1 MFYLVRQLLQIK
13 IRIMKRI
20 ITTILFLLWFIAG
33 FAAQIKIMPLGNSIT
48 YGNNIGDLTVPRP
61 LADRIAYRKDLYNL
75 LSLGGYSFDFV
86 GSETSGA
93 PTVADGDNAG
103 FPGITAS
110 QLESLLNTGVLD
122 QTPSSPSGLAGH
134 SNGDI
139 ITAGFY
145 LDAFSPDAILLHIGT
160 NDVATT
166 TSTQI
171 ADILD
176 EVDAYETRAGKTVPV
191 FLALIIK
198 NDPNDPATQ
207 TLNAAVQTMANA
219 RALGGDEIVVVDMEN
234 GAGINYATE
243 MIDQYHPN
251 PTGYSKMADLWYS
264 EFSAYFLAPT
274 ITSLPITTATVGDTY
289 TYDVQATGS
298 TLPLTFSFN
307 TSSVAPPVGMSIDS
321 GTGVITWTPAELQV
335 GAHAVEVKVEDGSGS
350 YTQSFTITVGID
362 NAPPIFTKGAD
373 QNVDEDAGAQTITNW
388 ATGIDDGDPELTQT
402 VTFNVVSNTNAGLFA
417 AQPAISSTGTLTY
430 TPVANEN
437 GSATIEIELND
448 GLISSATQTFTIT
461 VNAVNDVPTFTK
473 GANQTKD
480 EDVGAQTV
488 VGWVTAMDDGDPD
501 VTQALSFDIVSNSNA
516 ALFSTAP
523 AISSIG
529 TLTYTP
535 ALNAFGSATINVT
548 ISDNGSGVSP
558 NQNTSAPQSF
568 TITINAV
575 NDAPTVTTSAGNTNF
590 IEGAG
595 AVAVDNSIVVQDV
608 DDINLTSA
616 TVTISNNFVAAED
629 VLNFNNLGTGI
640 TGSYAAGVLSLS
652 GNKSINN
659 YQNVLRTVTYNNT
672 SATPNTNNR
681 TITFK
686 VNDGDVHSNIAS
698 KIVLINDVNTA
709 PQLTNG
715 GINNVTVNEDAPNKT
730 INLFDSFED
739 VEDADADMIYTVETI
754 TNPALFSATSVN
766 ATNGNLVL
774 DFALNKFG
782 TSNITVRCK
791 DTGGLFIESTFLVTV
806 NAVNDTPTT
815 SGISNVS
822 VIEDA
827 PNSSISLFPSF
838 ADVEDTDANLVYV
851 VQSNTNSSLF
861 TTTTINATTGVLTL
875 NYAPDKNGVATI
887 VIKATD
893 TGGKLITTSFTV
905 TISAINDEPTLNN
918 ISNPAAINE
927 ESTQKTINLTG
938 ITAGPNETQTLAVT
952 ATSSDPALLEII
964 SVNYTSPQ
972 STGSIIYK
980 PKPNAF
986 GTAIVTVVVTD
997 NGAGVLPNDNKIT
1010 KSFSVTVNPIND
1022 APEIDPLL
1030 SELTI
1035 FVNAGQQCVDL
1046 TGISSGPLESDNII
1060 ISASSSNPA
1069 LIPNNA
1075 SALKVIYTSPNATGQ
1090 LCFTPAAGQTG
1101 QSTITLTVIDTGTP
1115 AKSVVKTFN
1124 VIVKSVNAEPT
1135 MDAIADQIIDE
1146 DEVASVTI
1154 TGISAGVAE
1163 SQVLTFAL
1171 FSDNKAIL
1179 DENDTSLTL
1188 DYTQGDA
1195 TAVLNFAPKKDMSG
1209 VINITV
1215 TLTDDGPGT
1224 PPHDNEIISV
1234 FQLTVNAVNDVPT
1247 LDEIADQGIFA
1258 VNEIPPSVMLTGIS
1272 DGAANETQNL
1282 TISASSDN
1290 QSLVTDASLSIS
1302 YTAGSTM
1309 GTLSYT
1315 LVSGAE
1321 GEANIT
1327 VTVMDDG
1334 ASGTPNINSF
1344 SRTFK
1349 VTASKNPDLVITAI
1363 QLSNN
1368 DVSRGQNIK
1377 VTSTVKNE
1385 GNSTADNVI
1394 LSYFFSA
1401 NDTFENGLDDLLGT
1415 KEIGSVNAGAEDD
1428 WVSDALKIP
1437 ASILPSTY
1445 YVIVIVDKS
1454 DNIVELDETNN
1465 SFFKPITVNNN
1476 QPPQINFVSG
1486 NPTVL
1491 GGDDASLTFIV
1502 EASDD
1507 TALPGNPVKLFYRG
1521 ISSMTDFIEETAEVG
1536 DKINEYKY
1544 KLDRSF
1550 ITKDSIGIEY
1560 RFEVKDATGS
1570 TFSTNL
1576 AHVNIKYKDRR
1587 IKFKLNYGK
1596 EKSDYQMVSVP
1607 LNLDKAGIVH
1617 VFEDNFGGYNT
1628 ENWRMFGYNNTG
1640 TDKGYKEYKD
1650 GLTNITPGKA
1660 YWLIVRDEPGEDK
1673 KIIDVGEG
1681 ITVTAT
1687 KENPFQITLNTGW
1700 NQIGNPYN
1708 FNISWQDVLDFNENL
1723 DEVVISKTL
1732 KRYTSNANKSGYEDL
1747 DVLPRLSGAF
1757 VHVDKNITLKI
1768 PVIRNATV
1776 ANGRSGS
1783 GGGDNS
1789 LESDN
1794 WQVNIDLFS
1803 GNTYSKINGFGMHVD
1818 AGDGR
1823 DGYDSPALPASNFTG
1838 DLSLKFNHS
1847 ETENIFYNRDIVA
1860 IQDSYIWEFDL
1871 AANVEGENVELKW
1884 RDLQHAFPDKN
1895 LMLYDESIEEVV
1907 DMKVASSYRISR
1919 SNVSKFKVYYGDDAF
1934 IKEHLKPARVFLGQS
1949 FPNPFTYET
1958 TIPFSLTDANQNYE
1972 IEINIFN
1979 LAGQQIKRI
1988 AKRDYAP
1995 GFHEIV
2001 WNGRDERNSRISS
2014 GIYIYKM
2021 TVRSG
2026 NFSKKLFGRVVLQ

>member
-1 MFYLVRQLLQIK
+1 MT
-13 IRIMKRI
+13 MKRI
-20 ITTILFLLWFIAG
+20 TTTILFLLLVTAIAD
-33 FAAQIKIMPLGNSIT
+33 AQIKIMPLGNSIT
-48 YGNNIGDLTVPRP
+48 YGNNIGDLTLPRP
-61 LADRIAYRKDLYNL
+61 LADRITYRKDLYNL

-103 FPGITAS
+103 FPGITAD
-110 QLESLLNTGVLD
+110 QLKSLLSTGILN
-122 QTPSSPSGLAGH
+122 QAPAMPSGLAGH
-134 SNGDI
+134 SNGDV

-176 EVDAYETRAGKTVPV
+176 EVDAYETREGKTVPV

-198 NDPNDPATQ
+198 NNPNDPATQ
-207 TLNAAVQTMANA
+207 TLNTAVQTMANA
-219 RALGGDEIVVVDMEN
+219 RILGGDEIVVVDMEN

-251 PTGYSKMADLWYS
+251 LTGYSKMADLWYS

-274 ITSLPITTATVGDTY
+274 ITSTAITTATVGDAY
-289 TYDVQATGS
+289 VYDVQATGS
-298 TLPLTFSFN
+298 SLPITYSI
-307 TSSVAPPVGMSIDS
+307 TSAHPPSITIDGS
-321 GTGVITWTPAELQV
+321 TGVISWTPVEGEVGTQAMTVKAEDAV
-335 GAHAVEVKVEDGSGS
+335 GSD
-350 YTQSFTITVGID
+350 TQSFTITVGID
-362 NAPPIFTKGAD
+362 NAAPVFTSGAN
-373 QNVDEDAGAQTITNW
+373 QSVDEDSGAKTITNW

-402 VTFNVVSNTNAGLFA
+402 VIFNVVSNTNAALFS

-461 VNAVNDVPTFTK
+461 VDAVNDVPTFTK

-480 EDVGAQTV
+480 EDIGAQTV
-488 VGWVTAMDDGDPD
+488 VGWVIAMDDGDPD
-501 VTQALSFDIVSNSNA
+501 VTQALSFNIVSNSNA

-523 AISSIG
+523 AISNIG

-558 NQNTSAPQSF
+558 NQNTSAQQSF
-568 TITINAV
+568 TITINGI

-590 IEGAG
+590 VEGAG

-608 DDINLTSA
+608 DDTNLTSA
-616 TVTISNNFVAAED
+616 TVTISNNFISSED
-629 VLNFNNLGTGI
+629 VLSFNNLGTGI

-672 SATPNTNNR
+672 SATPDTNDR

-686 VNDGDVHSNIAS
+686 VNDGDDDSNIAT

-709 PQLTNG
+709 PQLTNSG
-715 GINNVTVNEDAPNKT
+715 VNNVTVNEDAPNKT

-739 VEDADADMIYTVETI
+739 VEDADADMIYTVQTI
-754 TNPALFSATSVN
+754 SNPTLFSATSVN

-782 TSNITVRCK
+782 TSNITIRCK
-791 DTGGLFIESTFLVTV
+791 DTGGLFVESTFLVTV
-806 NAVNDTPTT
+806 NAVNDAPTT
-815 SGISNVS
+815 SGISNVT
-822 VIEDA
+822 VTEDA
-827 PNSSISLFPSF
+827 VNSNIGLFPSF
-838 ADVEDTDANLVYV
+838 ADIEDTDANLVYT
-851 VQSNTNSSLF
+851 VQSNSNASLF
-861 TTTTINATTGVLTL
+861 TATTINAATGVLTL

-887 VIKATD
+887 VVKATD
-893 TGGKLITTSFTV
+893 TGGKSITSSFMV
-905 TISAINDEPTLNN
+905 TITGINDEPTINN
-918 ISNPAAINE
+918 IANPAAINE
-927 ESTQKTINLTG
+927 ESAQKTINLTG

-997 NGAGVLPNDNKIT
+997 NGSGVLPNDNKIT
-1010 KSFSVTVNPIND
+1010 KTFSVTVNPIND

-1046 TGISSGPLESDNII
+1046 TGINSGPLESDNII

-1069 LIPNNA
+1069 LIANNA
-1075 SALKVIYTSPNATGQ
+1075 SSLKVIYSSPNATGQ
-1090 LCFTPAAGQTG
+1090 LCFTPAVGQTG
-1101 QSTITLTVIDTGTP
+1101 QSTITLTVIDTGAP

-1124 VIVKSVNAEPT
+1124 VIVKAVNAEPT
-1135 MDAIADQIIDE
+1135 MNAIADQVIDE
-1146 DEVASVTI
+1146 DEVASLTI

-1163 SQVLTFAL
+1163 SQVLTIDL

-1188 DYTQGDA
+1188 DYTQGEA
-1195 TAVLNFAPKKDMSG
+1195 IAVLNFTPKENMSG

-1224 PPHDNEIISV
+1224 VPHDNEIIRT
-1234 FQLTVNAVNDVPT
+1234 FEITVNPINDVPT

-1258 VNEIPPSVMLTGIS
+1258 VNETPPVVMLVGIS
-1272 DGAANETQNL
+1272 DGAVNETQNL
-1282 TISASSDN
+1282 TISATSDN
-1290 QSLVTDASLSIS
+1290 QSLVTDASLSIN
-1302 YTAGSTM
+1302 YIAGSTM

-1321 GEANIT
+1321 GDANIT
-1327 VTVMDDG
+1327 VTVTDDG
-1334 ASGTPNINSF
+1334 LSTSPNVNTF

-1349 VTASKNPDLVITAI
+1349 VTASKNPDLVITTI

-1368 DVSRGQNIK
+1368 DVSRGQNIA
-1377 VTSTVKNE
+1377 VTSAVKNE

-1401 NDTFENGLDDLLGT
+1401 NDTFEEGQDDLLGT
-1415 KEIGSVNAGAEDD
+1415 KEIGAVNAGAEDD

-1437 ASILPSTY
+1437 SSILPSTY
-1445 YVIVIVDKS
+1445 YIIVVVDKS

-1476 QPPQINFVSG
+1476 LPPQINFVAG
-1486 NPTVL
+1486 NPSFL
-1491 GGDDASLTFIV
+1491 GVDDLSVTFVV

-1507 TALPGNPVKLFYRG
+1507 TPLPGNPVKFFYRG
-1521 ISSMTDFIEETAEVG
+1521 ISSNLDFIEQTAEDG
-1536 DKINEYKY
+1536 DKVNEYKY
-1544 KLDRSF
+1544 KLNRNL

-1560 RFEVKDATGS
+1560 IFEVKDATGS
-1570 TFSTNL
+1570 TFSTSL
-1576 AHVNIKYKDRR
+1576 AHTYIKHKDGR
-1587 IKFKLNYGK
+1587 IKFNLNYGK

-1607 LNLDKAGIVH
+1607 LNLEAKSIAK
-1617 VFEDNFGGYNT
+1617 VFEDNFGSYNT
-1628 ENWRMFGYNNTG
+1628 ENWRMFGYDNNG
-1640 TDKGYKEYKD
+1640 TNEGYKEYKS
-1650 GLTNITPGKA
+1650 GLSDVVPGKA
-1660 YWLIVRDEPGEDK
+1660 YWIIVRDEPGADK
-1673 KIIDVGEG
+1673 KDINVGEG
-1681 ITVTAT
+1681 ATVTVT
-1687 KENPFQITLNTGW
+1687 KENPFQITLNKGW

-1708 FNISWQDVLDFNENL
+1708 FNISWEDVLAFNEIP
-1723 DEVVISKTL
+1723 DDVIVSKKI
-1732 KRYTSNANKSGYEDL
+1732 KRYTKTSGKSGYEDL
-1747 DVLPRLSGAF
+1747 NELPRLSGAF
-1757 VHVDKNITLKI
+1757 VHTTKAITLKI
-1768 PVIRNATV
+1768 PVIRNSSIP
-1776 ANGRSGS
+1776 NGRKAD
-1783 GGGDNS
+1783 GGGSNPIDD
-1789 LESDN
+1789 EN
-1794 WQVNIDLFS
+1794 WQVSIDLFS
-1803 GNTYSKINGFGMHVD
+1803 GNTYSKINGFGMHKEAND
-1818 AGDGR
+1818 LNDK
-1823 DGYDSPALPASNFTG
+1823 YDSPSLPTSGFVG
-1838 DLSLKFNHS
+1838 DLSLKFNNSSNKKTRHS
-1847 ETENIFYNRDIVA
+1847 RDIVS
-1860 IQDSYIWEFDL
+1860 IRDNYIWEFDL
-1871 AANVEGENVELKW
+1871 AANVKGENVALNW
-1884 RDLQHAFPDKN
+1884 SALQNDFPEEN
-1895 LMLYDESIEEVV
+1895 LMLYDESIEEVI
-1907 DMKVASSYRISR
+1907 DMKTASSYRVNR
-1919 SNVSKFKVYYGDDAF
+1919 SDVSKFKIYYGDDAF
-1934 IKEHLKPARVFLGQS
+1934 IKENLKPASVFLGQS
-1949 FPNPFTYET
+1949 FPNPFTFET
-1958 TIPFSLTDANQNYE
+1958 TIPFSLTDANDAYE

-1979 LAGQQIKRI
+1979 IAGQQVKRI
-1988 AKRDYAP
+1988 AKRNFAP

-2001 WNGRDERNSRISS
+2001 WNGKDERNSRISS